1 MKNLFYKVL
10 LALFLYLLYTG
21 TAYGAQYGGTENP
34 GVTDGMICYDY
45 SMFEG
50 TEAWKLAKA
59 VRDGK
64 IKAIKKIA
72 KKNPELVNYREPR
85 RGFSLL
91 DIQICVALF
100 NDMLGIKSP
109 KDFESFHVLLEVGA
123 NMNYRNKLGLSPL
136 SMACALH
143 FDVLLPY
150 VDELLKHG
158 ADVNYQ
164 DSITDD
170 SRKRVF
176 THGNETPLIRAAES
190 GNLEAA
196 KKLVQYGADVNYID
210 NNGCTALGVAAY
222 AKYGS
227 LDVILFLLQNG
238 ADCTK
243 PICYSGMPENEPLY
257 LATALRLF
265 IIDLN
270 GADYATKREIIKIL
284 DEHGIHYDD
293 VPVPDDALKLI
304 KELFPNTWEYYI
316 TKY

>member
-1 MKNLFYKVL
+1 MKNLLYKVL
-10 LALFLYLLYTG
+10 ITLFLYLLYTG
-21 TAYGAQYGGTENP
+21 TAYGAQYGGAENP
-34 GVTDGMICYDY
+34 GVTGGMNSYGY
-45 SMFEG
+45 NLFEG

-64 IKAIKKIA
+64 TKTIKKIA
-72 KKNPELVNYREPR
+72 KENPELVSYRDSR
-85 RGFSLL
+85 SGLSLL
-91 DIQICVALF
+91 DIQIYIDFL
-100 NDMLGIKSP
+100 NELQGIKSP
-109 KDFESFHVLLEVGA
+109 KVLESFRVLLEVGA

-136 SMACALH
+136 SMACALRL
-143 FDVLLPY
+143 DVF

-164 DSITDD
+164 DSITDITDD
-170 SRKRVF
+170 SRERGIIR
-176 THGNETPLIRAAES
+176 GNATPLIRAAES

-293 VPVPDDALKLI
+293 VPVPDDALELI